1 MTENKKPLANLNKK
15 QNLLIFMCWF
25 IYTVSYF
32 GKYSYNSNANRI
44 MLSLGESH
52 AQTGLVTTL
61 FFFAYGIG
69 QVVNGIFCKYYNKRI
84 ILTVSL
90 ICSASINGIIF
101 LGVDFV
107 FYKYLWLVNGFLQSF
122 LWSSIIQLLGEKLS
136 ANKLR
141 TAVFIMST
149 TIVVGTAV
157 IYGVSAL
164 FESIS
169 LTAWKYSFLF
179 AGSIMFLAGSVWF
192 LFYKKFTDNLSCESQ
207 EDEKQEI
214 KQVEP
219 NTSISKTYFWV
230 TLICMAFF
238 ATASSLVKDGL
249 LLWVP
254 SILTETYSLA
264 ESFSL
269 ILTIVLPMVGVFGAL
284 TVRALNKRTTN
295 FVFIAGVFFVIVFG
309 GLFGVTYS
317 LGLYTFIPAL
327 VFFALVYASV
337 LGLNNLVTGMTPLY
351 LRSHMSSGLLAG
363 VLNGF
368 CYLGSTISSYGL
380 GLIADVS
387 GWNSVFIVLLVI
399 SGVALAISIAF
410 VTRNFIVD
418 SKKSKLNK

>member
-1 MTENKKPLANLNKK
+1 MEDRLTRNKR
-15 QNLLIFMCWF
+15 QNLLIFMCWL

-44 MLSLGESH
+44 MLSFGVSH
-52 AQTGLVTTL
+52 AQTGLATTL

-69 QVVNGIFCKYYNKRI
+69 QVVNGIFCKHYNKRI

-90 ICSASINGIIF
+90 VCSALINGVIF
-101 LGVDFV
+101 LGVEFV
-107 FYKYLWLVNGFLQSF
+107 FYKYVWLINGFLQSF
-122 LWSSIIQLLGEKLS
+122 LWSSLIQLLGEKLS

-141 TAVFIMST
+141 TAVFVMST
-149 TIVVGTAV
+149 TIVVGTAG

-169 LTAWKYSFLF
+169 SSAWKYSFLF
-179 AGSIMFLAGSVWF
+179 ASVTMLFAGLVWF
-192 LFYKKFTDNLSCESQ
+192 LFYKKFTENLSCE
-207 EDEKQEI
+207 EVDGEI
-214 KQVEP
+214 KEVKNSEP
-219 NTSISKTYFWV
+219 NSAITKTYFWV

-254 SILTETYSLA
+254 SILTETYKLD

-269 ILTIVLPMVGVFGAL
+269 ILTIVLPIVGVLGAF
-284 TVRALNKRTTN
+284 TVRTLNKRTTN
-295 FVFIAGVFFVIVFG
+295 FVLIAGVFFVIVFG
-309 GLFGVTYS
+309 GLFAVTYS
-317 LGLYTFIPAL
+317 LGLYTFVPAL
-327 VFFALVYASV
+327 IAFALVYASV

-351 LRSHMSSGLLAG
+351 LRSHMSSGLIAG
-363 VLNGF
+363 MLNGF

-399 SGVALAISIAF
+399 SGIALAISVAF
-410 VTRNFIVD
+410 VVRNFIVA
-418 SKKSKLNK
+418 KKNRNKNV